1 MRKSRLAPYILVSVL
16 IHAGVFIGINL
27 FLKLPVEEL
36 ETVELIP
43 VEIVVVR
50 EKSPVLERGLA
61 PGNRIGP
68 KKAFQTKSQGKM
80 ETATDRLP
88 DEMTRPIPKANHS
101 DLLEVKMPAVLVDIT
116 SKPMPTD
123 FQNSKRLAPLLT
135 ASRPITQSGFEPPAI
150 AATSSSEPH
159 MDVAMDPTLRNVRW
173 VPQAETVAG
182 KPIIPVSR
190 VSSSDASAA
199 DPSPS
204 SKSSLLDVWVPAV
217 PIEAKAP
224 TTPAY
229 SQPPKKIETPM
240 ESRRLHEDLA
250 AEFPPIPAG
259 GAYDPLLMVS
269 TLKVQSQPNG
279 AQVYVNGLLVGE
291 TPLAWELPVGKHEV
305 RLALQ
310 DYYDWKA
317 QIELTEEHKALPV
330 FFRLL
335 PVNGTKE

>member
-16 IHAGVFIGINL
+16 IHAGVFMGINL

-50 EKSPVLERGLA
+50 EKSPVFEVGLA
-61 PGNRIGP
+61 PGDRIGP

-88 DEMTRPIPKANHS
+88 DEMTRPIPKASRS
-101 DLLEVKMPAVLVDIT
+101 DLLEVKMPAVLVEVT
-116 SKPMPTD
+116 SKPMPAD

-135 ASRPITQSGFEPPAI
+135 ASRPIAQSDLESSAI
-150 AATSSSEPH
+150 AAKSTSEPH
-159 MDVAMDPTLRNVRW
+159 MDVAMVPSLRNVRW
-173 VPQAETVAG
+173 VPQVETVAG

-190 VSSSDASAA
+190 VSSLDASTV
-199 DPSPS
+199 DPPPS
-204 SKSSLLDVWVPAV
+204 STSSPLEVKVPVV
-217 PIEAKAP
+217 PFEAKAP

-229 SQPPKKIETPM
+229 FQPPNKIETPM
-240 ESRRLHEDLA
+240 ASPRRKEES
-250 AEFPPIPAG
+250 AEEPPPIPRG
-259 GAYDPLLMVS
+259 GTGKPELIVS

-279 AQVYVNGLLVGE
+279 AQVYVNGLLIGE
-291 TPLAWELPVGKHEV
+291 TPLDWELPVGKHEV

-335 PVNGTKE
+335 PVKGTKK